1 MQQFKE
7 VYFERCA
14 EYDIEPIPLVRK
26 LLETRQENV
35 TVMEQALDLSGISLS
50 LKASSAISAALI
62 NNEFFTKLIIAD
74 AFLGDDGCIKFCNAL
89 KSNSSIKYMDM
100 RGNSIRSDGAIA
112 IGQMLKV
119 NNTLEQYQEII

>member
-1 MQQFKE
+1 MQHFKE
-7 VYFERCA
+7 VYLEKCA

-26 LLETRQENV
+26 LLENKEQIPSG
-35 TVMEQALDLSGISLS
+35 MEHSLDLSGISLS
-50 LKASSAISAALI
+50 LKASSAISAALM
-62 NNEFFTKLIIAD
+62 NNEYFTKLILAD

-100 RGNSIRSDGAIA
+100 RGNSVRSDGAIA

-119 NNTLEQYQEII
+119 NNTIEQ